1 MLKCKWREFRYLLMV
16 CIFRPYKNTMG
27 FLNYRYFSLKFDK
40 HAREF
45 GIKSE
50 LKFARSAD
58 AFVGQTFTLFRVAS
72 PSSSLE
78 WFRRKHDKMIL
89 KYDNPQN
96 VLGFVDKDNYLRTYF
111 HPLDKRQYVIGEFN
125 K

>member
-1 MLKCKWREFRYLLMV
+1 MVKCKLREFRYLAMI

-40 HAREF
+40 HAHEF
-45 GIKSE
+45 GITSE
-50 LKFARSAD
+50 LQYATRAD
-58 AFVGQTFTLFRVAS
+58 TFTGQTFTLFKRAL
-72 PSSSLE
+72 PSSPLE
-78 WFRRKHDKMIL
+78 WFRRKHDKSII

-96 VLGFVDKDNYLRTYF
+96 ILGIVDKDNYLRTYF
-111 HPLDKRQYVIGEFN
+111 RPIDQRQYVVREYD